1 MAHIEITPVAG
12 RAVVRWRGQIVLDTK
27 AALQLKEGSYPP
39 VLYLPRADADLSF
52 FQPSPRK
59 TTCPY
64 KGEAS
69 YFHLG
74 EDQNAVWSY
83 EAPKAGVEAIAG
95 HLAFYANKV
104 DISHEPS

>member
-1 MAHIEITPVAG
+1 MAHIEIVPASG
-12 RAVVRWRGQIVLDTK
+12 RVVVRWRGQVVLDTK
-27 AALQLKEGSYPP
+27 AALQLKEGASPP
-39 VLYLPRADADLSF
+39 VFYLPRADANLSL
-52 FQPSPRK
+52 FQASPRK
-59 TTCPY
+59 TICPY

-83 EAPKAGVEAIAG
+83 ETPKAGVEAIAG